1 MTAQKV
7 TGKSEHEDHVMS
19 HSKRVEKRHVAVS

>member
-19 HSKRVEKRHVAVS
+19 QSHFTLSFPPAPA